1 MDLRQRRSPT
11 AAKSTYNHNN
21 NNNNGIN
28 NTKTNS
34 KKQDNNNANDV
45 STPSIIIL
53 GILATLLL
61 SYSGYYIGSN
71 YREQLDDKLYY
82 NLKKDTHTLENL
94 NCVDHNGPYTGSYY
108 KGKRSTIGIEEQVVN
123 EMVYWNDIPSDSNF
137 VSPFHPSRIP
147 RDANSDIDNNEEEE
161 EKFLSFEPDRAGWNN
176 MRMSFE
182 TVVVLA
188 AATGRTLVIPN
199 EKKITQE
206 SPRLC
211 IVFIKCLGDLV
222 ASYLCLFFFIRL
234 SLSAINANIS
244 SNLST
249 YS

>member
-11 AAKSTYNHNN
+11 AKSTLSHNNNNGINN

-34 KKQDNNNANDV
+34 KNSTQDNNNTNDV
-45 STPSIIIL
+45 LGTPSIIIL
-53 GILATLLL
+53 CILATLLL

-82 NLKKDTHTLENL
+82 NLKQDTHTIENL

-108 KGKRSTIGIEEQVVN
+108 KGKRSTVGIEQQVVD

-147 RDANSDIDNNEEEE
+147 RDSTTNDNADNEEEE
-161 EKFLSFEPDRAGWNN
+161 EKFLTFEPDRAGWNN

-199 EKKITQE
+199 EKKITQIKQKKHAHKGE
-206 SPRLC
+206 EHLRLTC
-211 IVFIKCLGDLV
+211 
-222 ASYLCLFFFIRL
+222 Y
-234 SLSAINANIS
+234 
-244 SNLST
+244 
-249 YS
+249 